1 MVTLDNTIR
10 IIIRNTQPTT
20 KEVSEWAFTYF
31 AEAGKP
37 DWFASMH
44 EGVGVYFE
52 SISEIVSSPDIPRVI
67 RRGLVDTLRE
77 SGILSQLGKLA
88 LESHYGK

>member
-1 MVTLDNTIR
+1 MSDNTIR
-10 IIIRNTQPTT
+10 IIVRNTQPTT
-20 KEVSEWAFTYF
+20 KEVTEWYFTYS
-31 AEAGKP
+31 ASPTEP
-37 DWFASMH
+37 DWYASMH
-44 EGVGVYFE
+44 EGHGVYFE
-52 SISEIVSSPDIPRVI
+52 SLSEIVSSPDIPRVF